1 MVISADTW
9 EQGEYYTKDFDLIS
23 SDIYIYLQFKV
34 SESGPQL
41 LQPGLIR
48 QNRWSSQGSCMVV
61 YKFSDPE
68 TWSKVNI
75 ENISEWIKKYF
86 YSLQLLSLVLS
97 SYILIWLGKNNVSIK
112 VLNNDDF
119 MSILQV

>member
-48 QNRWSSQGSCMVV
+48 QNRWSSQYCIQVFRSRNMKQGEHRK
-61 YKFSDPE
+61 YIR
-68 TWSKVNI
+68 VNKEI
-75 ENISEWIKKYF
+75 F
-86 YSLQLLSLVLS
+86 LQFTAFES
-97 SYILIWLGKNNVSIK
+97 GP
-112 VLNNDDF
+112 
-119 MSILQV
+119 